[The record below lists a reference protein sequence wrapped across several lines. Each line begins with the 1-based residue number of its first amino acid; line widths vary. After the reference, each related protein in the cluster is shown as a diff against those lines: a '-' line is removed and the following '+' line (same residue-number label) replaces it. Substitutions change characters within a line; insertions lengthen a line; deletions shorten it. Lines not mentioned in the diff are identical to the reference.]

1 MELLAPGVGNSYRLM
16 RLVSDVE
23 TRGVSAPSMVIRICF
38 VSDNRATAA
47 RGEENPFMAV
57 GGCKASTGAPRQGPA
72 ELPHS
77 GTGGTPKRPRVEH
90 GA

>member
-57 GGCKASTGAPRQGPA
+57 GGWKRQ
-72 ELPHS
+72 H
-77 GTGGTPKRPRVEH
+77 GGTQTGTCRAAPLWHWGDPKEAP
-90 GA
+90 G